1 MDFLQK
7 YYVLAS
13 GIVFLI
19 ATILSYSSDRQ
30 KEDGKPTNLTYFLLV
45 AGIAFTAI
53 GVYGLF

>member
-13 GIVFLI
+13 GIVFFIAVLI
-19 ATILSYSSDRQ
+19 SYSSDR
-30 KEDGKPTNLTYFLLV
+30 KKDESKPSMLTCFLLI

-53 GVYGLF
+53 GIYGLF